1 MNPVADTHP
10 VDRGD
15 PRRRRSLG
23 AGSAAPPLEPFDL
36 DHNDDRSGWIGVS
49 HQRCN
54 RGAPHRK
61 RPPTPTSDTVTVST
75 LIAALADDVD
85 PDTPVVVRIV
95 GTEQLLWISEITLNA
110 MQERYS
116 VDEAVI
122 ALPAEYVILAVAQA
136 RWRDG

>member
-1 MNPVADTHP
+1 M
-10 VDRGD
+10 
-15 PRRRRSLG
+15 
-23 AGSAAPPLEPFDL
+23 

-54 RGAPHRK
+54 RGAPQRK

-122 ALPAEYVILAVAQA
+122 ALPAEYVILAVEPRASAVA
-136 RWRDG
+136 RRMTAAKPTTPRSR